1 MNISLLQVLNA
12 PLFENVKILSGRA
25 GLGRI
30 VKRASVFDAPF
41 KEDVLEKD
49 ILAPGDFFITSLL
62 QFQPKSE
69 ELMQVLALLVWIS
82 WGDLNGGSYMAEG
95 DASEGLLSR
104 LGLRR
109 GLASKVP
116 EFC

>member
-1 MNISLLQVLNA
+1 M
-12 PLFENVKILSGRA
+12 
-25 GLGRI
+25 
-30 VKRASVFDAPF
+30 
-41 KEDVLEKD
+41 
-49 ILAPGDFFITSLL
+49 
-62 QFQPKSE
+62 
-69 ELMQVLALLVWIS
+69 S